1 VTIETKH
8 VVSLSEITG
17 LRLECRKCGAA
28 YVWSPSRDFDIPFG
42 CKGCQEIWFTQQSTE
57 RAAISSF
64 ADAIRALLKGQGAYV
79 MCMEHNPPPDR
90 ATK

>member
-1 VTIETKH
+1 MTIETKH

-28 YVWSPSRDFDIPFG
+28 YVWDPSRAFDIPFG

-57 RAAISSF
+57 RGALAQLTE
-64 ADAIRALLKGQGAYV
+64 ALRALLKGQGAYV
-79 MCMEHNPPPDR
+79 LCVEHKAPVS
-90 ATK
+90 AAK